1 MYITPTLNDSEPTSK
16 PRAIAVLTSGGDC
29 PGMNPAIRGVVRAA
43 LHKGIKVFGVQRGYS
58 GLIIG
63 DMQEMDSSSVSN
75 IVQRGGTFLKSDR
88 CPAFKDPAVRYQ
100 AAEVLKEKGIDAVV
114 VIGGDGSL
122 TGAHLLTSENDIR
135 VIGLPG
141 TIDNDI
147 YGTDLTIGFDTAV
160 NTAVEAID
168 RIRDTALSHESLFLV
183 EVMGR
188 NSGFI
193 ATHVGIACGA
203 EMIIIPEYELQID
216 AICFQLVNNRLQGKS
231 SSGIIVVAEGP
242 KPGVTTNI
250 AKQLNQQELDPKVC
264 ILGHIQRGGS
274 PSGHDRVL
282 ASCLGTS
289 AVDYLCAGYND
300 VMIGVQNGKI
310 KETPLHQI
318 IENNKQLDNQLFE
331 RALMLHK

>member
-1 MYITPTLNDSEPTSK
+1 MYEIPSFSDDSHK
-16 PRAIAVLTSGGDC
+16 PKAIAVLTSGGDS

-43 LHKGIKVFGVQRGYS
+43 LHQGIKVFGINRGYS

-63 DMQEMDSSSVSN
+63 DMEEMNSSSVTN
-75 IVQRGGTFLKSDR
+75 IVQRGGTLLKSDR
-88 CPAFKDPAVRYQ
+88 CLAFKDLTIRHQ
-100 AAEVLKEKGIDAVV
+100 AAEILKDKGIDSLV

-122 TGAHLLTSENDIR
+122 TGAHLLAAESSIR

-147 YGTDLTIGFDTAV
+147 YGTDDTIGFDTAV
-160 NTAVEAID
+160 NTALEAID
-168 RIRDTALSHESLFLV
+168 KIRDTALSHETLFLV

-203 EMIIIPEYELQID
+203 EMIVTPEYEVKVDTIS
-216 AICFQLVNNRLQGKS
+216 FQLASNREQGKG

-242 KPGVTTNI
+242 TPGLTYDL
-250 AKQLNQQELDPKVC
+250 AKQLKTHGQQPKVC
-264 ILGHIQRGGS
+264 ILGHIQRGGI

-282 ASCLGTS
+282 ASCLGAS
-289 AVDYLCAGYND
+289 AVDYLCAGFND
-300 VMIGVQNGKI
+300 VMIGVRKGEI
-310 KETPLHQI
+310 IETPLQHVI
-318 IENNKQLDNQLFE
+318 DKTKQLDEALFQ
-331 RALMLHK
+331 RALLLHK

>member
-1 MYITPTLNDSEPTSK
+1 MQKNSSLDSEHNK
-16 PRAIAVLTSGGDC
+16 PSAIAVLTSGGDS
-29 PGMNPAIRGVVRAA
+29 PGMNPTIRGIVRAA
-43 LHKGIKVFGVQRGYS
+43 LHKNIKVFGIRKGYS

-63 DMQEMDSSSVSN
+63 DMFVMDSASVTD

-88 CPAFKDPAVRYQ
+88 CQAFLDSRVRFQ
-100 AAEVLKEKGIDAVV
+100 AAEILRSNGIDSLV

-122 TGAHLLTSENDIR
+122 TGAHMLAAESDIR

-147 YGTDLTIGFDTAV
+147 YGTDDTIGFDTAV
-160 NTAVEAID
+160 NTALDAID

-193 ATHVGIACGA
+193 ATNVGIACGA
-203 EMIIIPEYELQID
+203 ELVVIPEFSVNID
-216 AICFQLVNNRLQGKS
+216 AISFQLVNNRSQGKG

-242 KPGVTTNI
+242 EAGLTYNL
-250 AKQLNQQELDPKVC
+250 AKQLEQHGQQPKVC

-274 PSGHDRVL
+274 PTGHDRVL
-282 ASCLGTS
+282 ASCLGAAS
-289 AVDYLCAGYND
+289 VEYLCAGYND
-300 VMIGVQNGKI
+300 VMIGVRNGAI
-310 KETPLHQI
+310 NETPLRQI
-318 IENNKQLDNQLFE
+318 IEKDKQLDQHLFE
-331 RALMLHK
+331 HVQLLHK

>member
-1 MYITPTLNDSEPTSK
+1 MYEIPSLSIDTK
-16 PRAIAVLTSGGDC
+16 PSAIAVLTSGGDS
-29 PGMNPAIRGVVRAA
+29 PGMNPAIRGVVRTA
-43 LHKGIKVFGVQRGYS
+43 LNQGIDVYGINRGYS

-63 DMQEMDSSSVSN
+63 DMQPMTSASVTD
-75 IVQRGGTFLKSDR
+75 IVQRGGTLLKSDR
-88 CPAFKDPAVRYQ
+88 CEAFHDPAVRHQ
-100 AAEVLKEKGIDAVV
+100 AAEVLSEKGIDGLV

-122 TGAHLLTSENDIR
+122 TGAHLLATESRIS

-147 YGTDLTIGFDTAV
+147 YGTDDTIGFDTAV
-160 NTAVEAID
+160 NTAIEAID
-168 RIRDTALSHESLFLV
+168 KIRDTALSHESLFLV

-203 EMIIIPEYELQID
+203 EMIVVPEYEIQVD
-216 AICFQLVNNRLQGKS
+216 AMAFQLVNNRLLGKG

-242 KPGVTTNI
+242 TPGLTTNL
-250 AKQLNQQELDPKVC
+250 AKQLQQHEQNPKVC

-274 PSGHDRVL
+274 PTGHDRLL
-282 ASCLGTS
+282 ASCLGAS

-300 VMIGVQNGKI
+300 IMIGVRGGVI
-310 KETPLHQI
+310 CETPLQHVV
-318 IENNKQLDNQLFE
+318 EKPKALDEKLFQ
-331 RALMLHK
+331 RALLLHK